1 MSHNYVGI
9 TECNSAENCV
19 TEGMCLPVCNYM
31 LFAKNPVGK
40 SKKIHSFVD
49 AFHSVNYA
57 LVMFLKYM
65 YMDIPPSEEMSV
77 LILFQTD

>member
-19 TEGMCLPVCNYM
+19 TDGMCLPVCNYM
-31 LFAKNPVGK
+31 LFAKNPIRK
-40 SKKIHSFVD
+40 SKKKVD

-57 LVMFLKYM
+57 LVMCLKYIIRGF
-65 YMDIPPSEEMSV
+65 IPP
-77 LILFQTD
+77 LPTLA